1 MMRPPE
7 PDPPKNVKT
16 TVKIKEETNNNV
28 LLEGAELESV
38 EDYIEKVIHIRT
50 KKVGYLIGT
59 AGRTIRGFENN
70 SGAKID
76 IMSPNSTD
84 QETPV
89 LLSGTA
95 ESVRNV
101 LRMIMDLYHMNN
113 FSSQLWQHLR
123 NNEHKDN
130 KDNDLDE
137 NGKEK
142 IYAHEQVMVPKDFL
156 LKFPKLVSTLESE
169 NGVRMDIGRELEE
182 YPGQIPLGVI
192 GTAVQNVKTIDMIND
207 SLEKFRIQ
215 QSEIDEIKA
224 GMENWSKLQNSI
236 GSAYKRR
243 RISSD
248 SDLRHYHGHGEPRLD
263 PFSTRSPNTNCC
275 FSNPT
280 LLIEKK

>member
-1 MMRPPE
+1 
-7 PDPPKNVKT
+7 
-16 TVKIKEETNNNV
+16 
-28 LLEGAELESV
+28 
-38 EDYIEKVIHIRT
+38 
-50 KKVGYLIGT
+50 
-59 AGRTIRGFENN
+59 
-70 SGAKID
+70 
-76 IMSPNSTD
+76 
-84 QETPV
+84 
-89 LLSGTA
+89 
-95 ESVRNV
+95 
-101 LRMIMDLYHMNN
+101 MNN

-248 SDLRHYHGHGEPRLD
+248 SDLRHYHGEPRLD
-263 PFSTRSPNTNCC
+263 PFSTSSKSHASHRWISDRNRNTNKQAYY
-275 FSNPT
+275 
-280 LLIEKK
+280 I